1 MNHDVTSS
9 EPVLTARQLNRA
21 LLARQYL
28 LERVPS
34 ALPAALEQVA
44 GLPGQYGSAYTGL
57 WARLAHFERDALTA
71 ALEERSVVQ
80 ATLMRQ
86 TIYVV
91 SQHDFVMMAAG
102 VRRARRDWWLRVSR
116 SRGLDETAY
125 RSLADKLTTT
135 LKDGPRTRGE
145 LLEDIDDA
153 GYPKHAFEGV
163 VLWLD
168 LVRVPPYGTWERPK
182 ADLFGL
188 ASEWIDPGATP
199 IEAVDVSDGL
209 DLLTQRYF
217 RAFGPAPLTD
227 VASWA
232 GVPVAALG
240 PSIDRLDLRRFSDEA
255 GALLYDLPFGPLPDP
270 DTPAPVRFLP
280 TWDAVH
286 LVHAKR
292 AAIVSDENRKRS
304 LATTTPSGIGTFL
317 VDGTVAGT
325 WAFTGSR
332 VETEAFAPLTSSAA
346 DEVEAEAVRL
356 AAFFTGQR
364 G

>member
-1 MNHDVTSS
+1 MSHDVTTS
-9 EPVLTARQLNRA
+9 EPVLTTRQLNRA
-21 LLARQYL
+21 LLARQFL

-44 GLPGQYGSAYTGL
+44 GLPAQHGSAYIGL
-57 WARLAHFERDALTA
+57 WARLSHFERAALTA
-71 ALEERSVVQ
+71 GLEDRSVIQ

-91 SQHDFVMMAAG
+91 SQHDFVLMAAG

-125 RSLADKLTTT
+125 RTLADKLATT
-135 LKDGPRTRGE
+135 LKDGPRTRAE
-145 LLEDIDDA
+145 LLEDIEGA

-168 LVRVPPYGTWERPK
+168 LVRVPPYGTWDHPK

-188 ASEWIDPGATP
+188 ATDWIDPTSTP
-199 IEAVDVSDGL
+199 IEAIDVSDGL
-209 DLLTQRYF
+209 DLLVQRYF

-232 GVPVAALG
+232 GVPVASLE
-240 PSIDRLDLRRFSDEA
+240 PSIERLDLRRFRDES
-255 GALLYDLPFGPLPDP
+255 GALLLDLPFGPLPDP
-270 DTPAPVRFLP
+270 GTPAPVRFLP
-280 TWDAVH
+280 TWDAVQ

-292 AAIVSDENRKRS
+292 AAIISDEHRKQA
-304 LATTTPSGIGTFL
+304 LATTSPSGVGTFL
-317 VDGTVAGT
+317 VDGTAAGS
-325 WAFTGSR
+325 WAFTGER
-332 VETEAFAPLTSSAA
+332 IETEAFAPLARSVVDDVEEEAA
-346 DEVEAEAVRL
+346 NL
-356 AAFFTGQR
+356 ASFFTG
-364 G
+364 

>member
-1 MNHDVTSS
+1 MSHDVTSS
-9 EPVLTARQLNRA
+9 EPLLTTRQLNRA

-44 GLPGQYGSAYTGL
+44 GLPAQHGSAYLGL
-57 WARLAHFERDALTA
+57 WARLSHFERDALTA
-71 ALEERSVVQ
+71 ALEDRSVIQ
-80 ATLMRQ
+80 ASLMRQ

-91 SQHDFVMMAAG
+91 SQHDFVLMAAG
-102 VRRARRDWWLRVSR
+102 VRRARREWWLRVSR

-125 RSLADKLTTT
+125 RNLADKLATT
-135 LKDGPRTRGE
+135 LKDEPRTRAE
-145 LLEDIDDA
+145 LLEDIEGA

-168 LVRVPPYGTWERPK
+168 LVRIPPYGTWDHPK

-188 ASEWIDPGATP
+188 AADWVDVGSTP

-209 DLLTQRYF
+209 DLLVQRYF
-217 RAFGPAPLTD
+217 RAFGPAPLGD

-232 GVPVAALG
+232 GVPAASLE
-240 PSIDRLDLRRFSDEA
+240 PSIERLDLRRFCDEA
-255 GALLYDLPFGPLPDP
+255 GTLLLDLPFGPLPDP

-292 AAIVSDENRKRS
+292 AAIVSEENRKRA
-304 LATTTPSGIGTFL
+304 LATTTPSGVGTFL
-317 VDGTVAGT
+317 VDGAVAGT
-325 WAFTGSR
+325 WTFTGEQ
-332 VETEAFAPLTSSAA
+332 VETEAFSELPATAR
-346 DEVEAEAVRL
+346 DEVAAEATRL
-356 AAFFTGQR
+356 AELFAD
-364 G
+364 

>member
-1 MNHDVTSS
+1 MSHDVTTS
-9 EPVLTARQLNRA
+9 EPVLTTRQLNRA

-44 GLPGQYGSAYTGL
+44 GLPAQHGSAYIGL
-57 WARLAHFERDALTA
+57 WARLSHFERAALTA
-71 ALEERSVVQ
+71 GLEDRSVIQ

-91 SQHDFVMMAAG
+91 SQHDFVLMAAG

-125 RSLADKLTTT
+125 RNLADKLTTT
-135 LKDGPRTRGE
+135 LKDGPRTRAE
-145 LLEDIDDA
+145 LLEDIEAA

-168 LVRVPPYGTWERPK
+168 LVRIPPYGTWEQPK

-188 ASEWIDPGATP
+188 ATDWIDPKSTP
-199 IEAVDVSDGL
+199 IEAIDVSDGL
-209 DLLTQRYF
+209 DLLVQRYF

-232 GVPVAALG
+232 GVPVASLE
-240 PSIDRLDLRRFSDEA
+240 PSIERLDLRRFRDES
-255 GALLYDLPFGPLPDP
+255 GSLLLDLPFGPLPDP

-280 TWDAVH
+280 TWDAVQ

-292 AAIVSDENRKRS
+292 AEIISESHRKQA
-304 LATTTPSGIGTFL
+304 LATTSPSGVGTFL
-317 VDGTVAGT
+317 VDGTAAGSWT
-325 WAFTGSR
+325 FTGDR
-332 VETEAFAPLTSSAA
+332 IETDPFAPLAGPVV
-346 DEVEAEAVRL
+346 EQVEAEAANL
-356 AAFFTGQR
+356 ASFFTG
-364 G
+364 